1 MTVYHCPKCDITF
14 RHEDAEAVFCPKCQ
28 TTLCDKTS
36 ENDGV
41 AMPEN
46 YQYNTIPVG
55 LVVAFVVIACN
66 LFIVVFVGLFAWASM
81 ENHDARG
88 FLLFVNSTVCSIPAI
103 FCFIIYK
110 DYWKILLLAVLV
122 GTTAFFGPLLIARY
136 IGW

>member
-1 MTVYHCPKCDITF
+1 MTVYHCPKCDTTF

-66 LFIVVFVGLFAWASM
+66 LFIVAFVGLFAWASM

>member
-1 MTVYHCPKCDITF
+1 MSTCHCPKCDITF

-41 AMPEN
+41 VMPEN

-66 LFIVVFVGLFAWASM
+66 LFIVAFVGLIAWASM

-88 FLLFVNSTVCSIPAI
+88 FLLFVNSTVFSIPAI
-103 FCFIIYK
+103 FCFIKYK

>member
-1 MTVYHCPKCDITF
+1 MITCHCPQCDITF

-41 AMPEN
+41 VMPEN

-66 LFIVVFVGLFAWASM
+66 LFIVAFVGLFAWASM

-88 FLLFVNSTVCSIPAI
+88 FLLFVNSTVFSIPAI

-110 DYWKILLLAVLV
+110 DYWKILLFAVLV
-122 GTTAFFGPLLIARY
+122 GTTAFVGPLLIARC